1 MGATGSVR
9 RRQRRQRLG
18 IDCVPAVQQDDL
30 EARCVC
36 GAPTVALGLCVTLR
50 PSGAPFANYVALC
63 AAHVALAE
71 EEGME
76 IVWLKG

>member
-1 MGATGSVR
+1 MLSDTR
-9 RRQRRQRLG
+9 RRPGTL
-18 IDCVPAVQQDDL
+18 DCPQLA
-30 EARCVC
+30 C
-36 GAPTVALGLCVTLR
+36 GMKSASGEC
-50 PSGAPFANYVALC
+50 GAPFANYVALC